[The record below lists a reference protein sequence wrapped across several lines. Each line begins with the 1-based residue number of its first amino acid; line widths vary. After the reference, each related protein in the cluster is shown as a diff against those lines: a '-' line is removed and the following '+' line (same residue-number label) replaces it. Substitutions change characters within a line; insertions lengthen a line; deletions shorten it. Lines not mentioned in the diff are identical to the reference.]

1 MGKTLEWVQERMGG
15 EKLETLSRFS
25 LKGKREMWWL
35 MEGKIGPNI
44 FLVNGEVITILHV
57 QWKDPGQREQ

>member
-1 MGKTLEWVQERMGG
+1 MGG

-35 MEGKIGPNI
+35 MEGKTGPNI

-57 QWKDPGQREQ
+57 QWKDPGQREHG